1 MKKYVE
7 VDREPVV
14 GDMVK
19 IVKLDEV
26 VPHTNGIP
34 DYKLGDILKIINIC
48 EIEGYRYKEGRADD
62 KVERVLNEE
71 EFVVVEE
78 LEQFT
83 KSDLKPFMLVKL
95 RRGDLCIVSQSKLG
109 VSFNSEFGFMSFYS
123 YNDELLCFDDGEREE
138 YYDVMEV
145 YDISNKYYDANKLS
159 TDNRELLFKRE
170 EQSQRDIKIKE
181 LQDKMDAIKR
191 EMEELK

>member
-1 MKKYVE
+1 MNKNSWKMRCVDGGNSNWKVGNIIVVKDNKGTQGKYC
-7 VDREPVV
+7 VD
-14 GDMVK
+14 GDFSSFNNWCEERK
-19 IVKLDEV
+19 R
-26 VPHTNGIP
+26 
-34 DYKLGDILKIINIC
+34 LGSKWEL
-48 EIEGYRYKEGRADD
+48 IEDS
-62 KVERVLNEE
+62 
-71 EFVVVEE
+71 
-78 LEQFT
+78 FT

-95 RRGDLCIVSQSKLG
+95 REGDLYIVSQSKLG
-109 VSFNSEFGFMSFYS
+109 VSFNSEFGFMSFDY

>member
-1 MKKYVE
+1 MNKNSWKMRCVDGGNSGWE
-7 VDREPVV
+7 VGNVIVV
-14 GDMVK
+14 KDNKGVSGEYGVDGDFSSFNNWCEERK
-19 IVKLDEV
+19 R
-26 VPHTNGIP
+26 
-34 DYKLGDILKIINIC
+34 LGSKWEL
-48 EIEGYRYKEGRADD
+48 IEDS
-62 KVERVLNEE
+62 
-71 EFVVVEE
+71 
-78 LEQFT
+78 FT

-123 YNDELLCFDDGEREE
+123 YNDELLCFDDGEREK